1 MRDRLHEHEAP
12 RALDGGGRASP
23 RAGDAEPRGALP
35 RAGRRGVLGRGDL
48 RARGEGAAAA
58 PGGSRHRLRDGR
70 HGCLIDFGGGLR
82 VGWRLLVAQT
92 LEGPFSVESKPIFAT
107 IDSFSKL

>member
-70 HGCLIDFGGGLR
+70 HGCLIDFGGGLG
-82 VGWRLLVAQT
+82 VGWRVAQI

-107 IDSFSKL
+107 IDSFCSIL